1 MGKFLKMPNKGYP
14 LHEKA
19 PGDPG
24 AVTNFKT
31 TFDYELNY

>member
-1 MGKFLKMPNKGYP
+1 MRKFFKPPNKGYP

-24 AVTNFKT
+24 AVTNLKLHLI
-31 TFDYELNY
+31 YELNY